1 MKSMKTIQPRI
12 GRHGCRG
19 FTLLEV
25 LTAMMILTISIVVI
39 FQLFSGGLRSAKL
52 SDEYTRAIF
61 HARAKMEATLLADTL
76 MERETEGIVEEDYR
90 WRLSIV
96 PLESEEDSGILKE
109 PLETLFRL
117 TVDIIWN
124 DGENERTF
132 TIRTLHMAKSIEID
146 EEA

>member
-1 MKSMKTIQPRI
+1 MIK
-12 GRHGCRG
+12 RHGYGG

-39 FQLFSGGLRSAKL
+39 FELFSGGLRSASL
-52 SDEYTRAIF
+52 SNKYTRAIF

-76 MERETEGIVEEDYR
+76 MEGETEGIVNEDYR

-96 PLESEEDSGILKE
+96 PLESEEDSGILKRSV
-109 PLETLFRL
+109 ETVFRL
-117 TVDIIWN
+117 TVDIMWS
-124 DGENERTF
+124 DGEKERTF
-132 TIRTLHMAKSIEID
+132 TIRTLHMAKGIKID

>member
-1 MKSMKTIQPRI
+1 MKTVQSMIARN
-12 GRHGCRG
+12 GNRG

-25 LTAMMILTISIVVI
+25 LIAMMILTISIVVI

-61 HARAKMEATLLADTL
+61 HARAKMEEALLAQRL
-76 MERETEGIVEEDYR
+76 REGETEGIIEEDYR

-96 PLESEEDSGILKE
+96 PMESEEDSGFLPSSIE
-109 PLETLFRL
+109 ALFRV
-117 TVDIIWN
+117 TVDVFWN
-124 DGENERTF
+124 DGERERTF
-132 TIRTLHMAKSIEID
+132 TIRTLHMAKGIDLD

>member
-1 MKSMKTIQPRI
+1 MIK
-12 GRHGCRG
+12 RHGYGG

-39 FQLFSGGLRSAKL
+39 FELFSGGLRSASL
-52 SDEYTRAIF
+52 SNKYTRAIF

-76 MERETEGIVEEDYR
+76 MEGETEGIVEEDYR

-96 PLESEEDSGILKE
+96 PLESEEDSGILKRSV
-109 PLETLFRL
+109 ETVFRL
-117 TVDIIWN
+117 TVDIMWS
-124 DGENERTF
+124 DGEKERTF
-132 TIRTLHMAKSIEID
+132 TIRTLHMAKGIKID